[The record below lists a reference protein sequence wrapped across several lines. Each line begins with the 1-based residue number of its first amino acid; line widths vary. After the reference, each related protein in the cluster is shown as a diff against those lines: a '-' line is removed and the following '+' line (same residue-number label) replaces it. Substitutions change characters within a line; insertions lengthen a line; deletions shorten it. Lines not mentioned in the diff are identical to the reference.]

1 MVEQDF
7 LKVIEYIKDSN
18 NFILATHLNYDPD
31 ALFSLVSMGKI
42 LEKLNKN
49 FAIYLEEEV
58 LEKYKFAFSGVKII
72 RELNIDFNNVIILDC
87 DRLART
93 GDKFYNYAK
102 DKITIIIDHHATNQ
116 REANLNLVL
125 NSSSTAEIVYLIAKE
140 LKINIDHYLSTL
152 LLFGILGDTL
162 ILTVE
167 MNSHQL
173 AVVFDIVTDLIKKG
187 GDYSFIVD
195 TLLKKNW
202 EDFKR
207 EITIM
212 SQAVF
217 DEGILWVLVTDTGN
231 RIESLTNTLNQATKD
246 VKVVILFQ
254 EREDGIKL
262 SLRSKGEI
270 DVGYLAKE
278 YFNGGGHKNAAGGFL
293 KMRTELAID
302 FCLKIIKDYLLK
314 LSLS

>member
-7 LKVIEYIKDSN
+7 LKVIEYIKDN
-18 NFILATHLNYDPD
+18 DNFILATHLNYDPD
-31 ALFSLVSMGKI
+31 ALSSLVSMGKI

-49 FAIYLEEEV
+49 FVIYLEEEII
-58 LEKYKFAFSGVKII
+58 EKYKFALSGIKII
-72 RELNIDFNNVIILDC
+72 KELNLDFNNVIVLDC

-102 DKITIIIDHHATNQ
+102 DKITIIIDHHNTNQ

-140 LKINIDHYLSTL
+140 LKINIDNYLSTL
-152 LLFGILGDTL
+152 LLLGILGDTL

-167 MNSHQL
+167 MDSHQL
-173 AVVFDIVTDLIKKG
+173 SVVFDIVTDLIKRG

-207 EITIM
+207 EVTIM

-217 DEGILWVLVTDTGN
+217 EEGILWVLVTDTGN

-262 SLRSKGEI
+262 SLRSKGKI

-293 KMRTELAID
+293 KMKTESAID